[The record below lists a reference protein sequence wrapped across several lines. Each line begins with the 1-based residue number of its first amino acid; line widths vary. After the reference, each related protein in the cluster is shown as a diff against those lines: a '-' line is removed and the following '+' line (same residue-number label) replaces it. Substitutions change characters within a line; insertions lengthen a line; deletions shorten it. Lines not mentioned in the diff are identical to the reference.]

1 MMRHCEQEIRV
12 GVIDDDPIIACGLQA
27 LCASHHL
34 NWVGSASS
42 TSELL
47 AEKVLQVG
55 DVVLLDMQLGDG
67 SQAGENV
74 ARLQEIGVRVIV
86 YTSGTDLHAVR
97 QAVGAGAFGIMNK
110 GTPLAEVV
118 EGIRQVG
125 AGEILAAGE
134 WAAAV
139 QADWELCDSLGEKHR
154 DILRVYATG
163 IPAKQVA
170 RQLSLSINTVNTY
183 MHQVRNKLLAGSK
196 GAGNRVDVY
205 LSALRMGLLAPPEHG
220 QRPL

>member
-1 MMRHCEQEIRV
+1 MTRHCEQKIRV

-27 LCASHHL
+27 LCTSHSL
-34 NWVGSASS
+34 SWVGSASS
-42 TSELL
+42 VSELL
-47 AEKVLQVG
+47 AKDTLQLG

-67 SQAGENV
+67 SQAGNNV

-86 YTSGTDLHAVR
+86 YTSGADLHAVR

-110 GTPLAEVV
+110 GTPLDELVD
-118 EGIRQVG
+118 GIRQVG
-125 AGEILAAGE
+125 AGDLLAAGE

-139 QADWELCDSLGEKHR
+139 QSDWELCDSLGEKQR

-170 RQLSLSINTVNTY
+170 RQLSLSVNTVNTY

-205 LSALRMGLLAPPEHG
+205 LSALRLGLLAPPECG
-220 QRPL
+220 QRSL